1 MDIGIGLPSTV
12 PGAPGSEITGWA
24 RAAEAAGFST
34 LGTLDRVVF
43 DNYDPIPVLAAAA
56 AVTDRIGLMTSILIA
71 PYRGNGALLAKQL
84 ASVDRLSNGR
94 LTVGIAVGTRRDD
107 NDVTGSLYDG
117 RGRAMDDLLSRMQ
130 PIWADDRSDS
140 AAIGP
145 EPVRRGGPPLL
156 IGGTGSARC
165 ATSPNSAPD
174 GSPAAVTRPPSQ
186 RWPSRR
192 EPRGPTPTAPVRCA
206 RRRWNTSRSV
216 PTPRRTPRGTWATT
230 TDSRTRTPST
240 PSPRR

>member
-34 LGTLDRVVF
+34 LGTLDQVVF
-43 DNYDPIPVLAAAA
+43 DNYDPLPVLAAAA

-107 NDVTGSLYDG
+107 YDVTGSPYDG

-130 PIWADDRSDS
+130 SIWADDRSDS

-156 IGGTGSARC
+156 IGGTGRAALCRVAEFGSGWIAGGGDPAAFAEVAQSAR
-165 ATSPNSAPD
+165 
-174 GSPAAVTRPPSQ
+174 
-186 RWPSRR
+186 
-192 EPRGPTPTAPVRCA
+192 TA
-206 RRRWNTSRSV
+206 
-216 PTPRRTPRGTWATT
+216 
-230 TDSRTRTPST
+230 
-240 PSPRR
+240 